1 MSLVGDLLSLPTPT
15 SWEAFSD
22 GPLSL
27 SQQVFYWSVIITIF
41 VFGWLVYAVY
51 QYRRKEGD
59 PDPPDAPKAGV
70 FPVERADHT
79 IEIAWTVGPL
89 ILVCWITWLSLGP
102 LDDYWDVDQGDEMTV
117 QVTAS
122 QWSWAFTYEDGNT
135 TYGTLE
141 LPPDTRVKFEL
152 QSIDVLHAFYLPAF
166 GLKED
171 IVPNTTTAMWFD
183 TGTVEPGTYPIYCA
197 EYCGDGHSQMLGE
210 IVITAEAA

>member
-51 QYRRKEGD
+51 QYQRKEGD

-70 FPVERADHT
+70 FPVERTDHT

-102 LDDYWDVDQGDEMTV
+102 LDD
-117 QVTAS
+117 
-122 QWSWAFTYEDGNT
+122 
-135 TYGTLE
+135 
-141 LPPDTRVKFEL
+141 
-152 QSIDVLHAFYLPAF
+152 
-166 GLKED
+166 
-171 IVPNTTTAMWFD
+171 
-183 TGTVEPGTYPIYCA
+183 
-197 EYCGDGHSQMLGE
+197 
-210 IVITAEAA
+210 

>member
-27 SQQVFYWSVIITIF
+27 SQQVFYWSVIITIM
-41 VFGWLVYAVY
+41 VFGWMVYAIY

-70 FPVERADHT
+70 FPVERTDHT

-122 QWSWAFTYEDGNT
+122 QWSWAFTYEDGST

-171 IVPNTTTAMWFD
+171 IVPNITTAMWFD

-197 EYCGDGHSQMLGE
+197 EYCGEGHSQMLGE
-210 IVITAEAA
+210 IVIAAEAA

>member
-41 VFGWLVYAVY
+41 VFGWLAYAVY

-70 FPVERADHT
+70 FPVERTDHT

-117 QVTAS
+117 EVTAS
-122 QWSWAFTYEDGNT
+122 QWSWAFKYEDGST

-141 LPPDTRVKFEL
+141 LPPDTRVKFEMESL
-152 QSIDVLHAFYLPAF
+152 DVLHAFYLPAF

-183 TGTVEPGTYPIYCA
+183 TG
-197 EYCGDGHSQMLGE
+197 
-210 IVITAEAA
+210 